1 MVKPGW
7 LAVGGLALALGAYP
21 SSAQAQ
27 LVTVTPVVG
36 AYHPDGDL
44 SAVRGSA
51 SSGTLIRDR
60 SLALG
65 LDIELAFL
73 RGSAIYASGARIV
86 REGVDD
92 GNRIGSGSFLALTGD
107 LMLRPLPRVL
117 GFRPYGLAGAGVTRD
132 RYSWDDDGVS
142 DAFPED
148 KTRFALHVGVGA
160 DIMFSGI
167 GLMVEASDYISRDG
181 GLLGR
186 HDSFI
191 VTGLRLRLF

>member
-7 LAVGGLALALGAYP
+7 LALGGLALALGAVP
-21 SSAQAQ
+21 SSGRAQ

-44 SAVRGSA
+44 SDVRGSA
-51 SSGTLIRDR
+51 SSGTLIRDK

-65 LDIELAFL
+65 LDVELAFL
-73 RGSAIYASGARIV
+73 RGSLIYASGARIV
-86 REGVDD
+86 GEGIED
-92 GNRIGSGSFLALTGD
+92 GNRLGTGSFLAMTGD
-107 LMLRPLPRVL
+107 LMIRPLPRVL
-117 GFRPYGLAGAGVTRD
+117 GFQPYLLAGAGVTRD

-142 DAFPED
+142 DVFPADES
-148 KTRFALHVGVGA
+148 RFALHAGVGA
-160 DIMFSGI
+160 DIMFRGI

-186 HDSFI
+186 HDSFL